1 MPDHLTGEELVAL
14 IRRVFQPGA
23 ADRTLAFLVDL
34 PDDTTPDTPDWAA
47 RRALVTDWLRLLRP
61 LANHLGLATTL
72 VAYRNVGANNAPFP
86 PTAWVLAGDTLPD
99 HVEALATDPSR
110 PFEQLF
116 DEISLWLAPTRFS
129 ATAPLKLAARTHALR
144 GATMPGFTAA
154 MVPALRL
161 DYGTIQRRVGR
172 LKAWLDEAEGA
183 VLEFKVD
190 DRTCELVLDLRHR
203 HGHAS
208 SGCFPEPGSVGNLP
222 SGEAYIV
229 PYEGE
234 FDHSSSLSRGELPV
248 QFGDEVVI
256 YTIAENRAVAVRGE
270 GEAARREALA
280 ITAEPAYANLAELGL
295 GVLAD
300 LGVKPIGELLLDEKL
315 GLHVAFGRSDHF
327 GGMVGPAQFSSP
339 EKAVHLDRVYL
350 PETQPRVHVTRVD
363 LVLEDGRGIIP
374 LMRDGRYAV
383 SLD

>member
-1 MPDHLTGEELVAL
+1 
-14 IRRVFQPGA
+14 
-23 ADRTLAFLVDL
+23 
-34 PDDTTPDTPDWAA
+34 
-47 RRALVTDWLRLLRP
+47 
-61 LANHLGLATTL
+61 
-72 VAYRNVGANNAPFP
+72 
-86 PTAWVLAGDTLPD
+86 
-99 HVEALATDPSR
+99 
-110 PFEQLF
+110 
-116 DEISLWLAPTRFS
+116 
-129 ATAPLKLAARTHALR
+129 
-144 GATMPGFTAA
+144 

-183 VLEFKVD
+183 ALEFRVD
-190 DRTCELVLDLRHR
+190 GRTYQLELDLRHR

-234 FDHSSSLSRGELPV
+234 FGHSSSRSHGELPV
-248 QFGDEVVI
+248 QFGHEVVI
-256 YTIAENRAVAVRGE
+256 YTIAENRAVAVHGE

-280 ITAEPAYANLAELGL
+280 IAAEPAYANLAELGL

-327 GGMVGPAQFSSP
+327 GGVVGPAQFSSP
-339 EKAVHLDRVYL
+339 AKAVHLDRVYL

-363 LVLEDGRGIIP
+363 LVLEDGGGVIP